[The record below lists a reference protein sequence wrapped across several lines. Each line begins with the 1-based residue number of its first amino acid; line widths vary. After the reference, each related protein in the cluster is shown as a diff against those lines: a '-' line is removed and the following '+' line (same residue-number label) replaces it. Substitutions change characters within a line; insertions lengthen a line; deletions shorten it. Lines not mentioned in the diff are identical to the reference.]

1 MLQDEKNSLFSDEGS
16 IDELLRKLVLL
27 VVLMLCVENFYN
39 LLKQSLDE
47 CFISDVFEGK
57 QIRKYFSNLFERSFN
72 FSEINWFQ

>member
-57 QIRKYFSNLFERSFN
+57 KIQKFFSNLLQGA
-72 FSEINWFQ
+72 IWVILL